1 MAFDCIDKIISR
13 SFRQYGRFL
22 ARHPLPFLLLSILV
36 AGGLGSGLYFL
47 DTESSVEDLYT
58 PDDGRGKTERAY
70 VQQHFPT
77 NDSTSFQA
85 TRLINLGRAA
95 NVIITSKASDDNVLS
110 STTLAAI
117 DSLNTAI
124 KGIQAE
130 VSGKNYSHADLC
142 SKWGT
147 QCQVGGEDFLDFA
160 LRKNDSTAI
169 SYPRTD
175 LPGGSAVFSAGTL
188 GKPTLKT
195 GTDVVEKAKSFRL
208 DYYLRMDSPSDD
220 KLSERWELAFLSY
233 MAAFKSNFITVCYG
247 TFGALESELA
257 ALTTSVIPLF
267 SITFAVLIT
276 FSILSC
282 MMLDMVRTKP
292 WLGMLGVLSSGM
304 AIVASIGLCLFCG
317 VKFNSVVASMPF
329 LALGIG
335 VDDLF
340 VMLAAW
346 RKTHPGGSVEERM
359 GETYAEAAVS
369 ITITTVTDGL
379 AFGIGAIT
387 PIPAVRIFCIFT
399 LTAVIFD
406 YLFQITFFGACMVYI
421 GHREKGNRHA
431 TTCMRVPTPE
441 EAKDRSGCFRAMC
454 TGNAMAGVDGNGEY
468 HGSDHAIMVFFRKYF
483 GPVITK
489 WWVKAIVLLIYGAY
503 LGCAIW
509 GCTQVR
515 QGIRLSRLAPDDSF
529 VVDFFDKQDQYY
541 FGEYGPRVAVIIT
554 EPLAY
559 WEESTR
565 DQVEK
570 LLAKFEDT
578 DFTFGRTESESW
590 LRDYLAFVN
599 QYSGVIPGLSAA
611 TKSSFLSNL
620 SDPFL
625 KNAAF
630 ERYALDI
637 EFNGDKSAILSTR
650 FFVQTKNIINS
661 DREQGMMLKM
671 REIADSMSLKT
682 MVYHP
687 NFIFY
692 DQYIIILPTTLQNL
706 GIATATMFVVAL
718 VLVPHPVCSVWVT
731 LSIAS
736 ICTGVVGYMTF
747 WDVNLDAISMIN
759 IIMCIGF
766 SVDFSAHITYAFVS
780 CTEKNRNARAVFALY
795 SLGMP
800 ILQGAL
806 STILGVSALSTS
818 VSYIFRTFFKT
829 MFLVI
834 LLGAL
839 HGLVILPVVLTLLG
853 PPCCQKRDKGKKSDR
868 VGPQVNPGH
877 PVDMP
882 SHPYNPKPPQEHI
895 NRQPQ
900 GYAMPSRYTPQ
911 YMEANNPLNDAK
923 MTTYLQHLN
932 GRNHAP
938 SHGPYNDSPSYRPY
952 NDSPSYR
959 PYNRDSSAGQ
969 ISMPKACKE
978 VSVIF
983 RK

>member
-1 MAFDCIDKIISR
+1 MAFDCIEKIISR
-13 SFRQYGRFL
+13 LFRQYGRFL
-22 ARHPLPFLLLSILV
+22 ARHPLPFLLFSVLV
-36 AGGLGSGLYFL
+36 AGGLGARLYFL
-47 DTESSVEDLYT
+47 DTESNMEDLYS
-58 PDDGRGKTERAY
+58 PDDSRSKTERAY

-85 TRLINLGRAA
+85 TRLINADRSAS
-95 NVIITSKASDDNVLS
+95 VIITSKASDDNVLS

-117 DSLNTAI
+117 DSFNTAI
-124 KGIQAE
+124 KTIQAE

-147 QCQVGGEDFLDFA
+147 QCQVGGEEFLHFA

-169 SYPRTD
+169 RYPRTD
-175 LPGGSAVFSAGTL
+175 MPGGSAVFSAGTL
-188 GKPTLKT
+188 GEPTLEP

-208 DYYLRMDSPSDD
+208 DYYLRTDSAPSDD
-220 KLSERWELAFLSY
+220 ELSEKWELAFLSY
-233 MAAFKSNFITVCYG
+233 MATFKSNVITVYYS
-247 TFGALESELA
+247 TSEALQSELA
-257 ALTTSVIPLF
+257 ALITRVIPLF
-267 SITFAVLIT
+267 AITFVVIII

-282 MMLDMVRTKP
+282 MMLDTVRTKP
-292 WLGMLGVLSSGM
+292 WLGVLGVVSATM

-340 VMLAAW
+340 IMLAAW

-369 ITITTVTDGL
+369 ITITTVTDAL

-387 PIPAVRIFCIFT
+387 PIPAVRAFCIFT
-399 LTAVIFD
+399 LTAVLFD
-406 YLFQITFFGACMVYI
+406 YFFQVTFFGACMVYI

-431 TTCMRVPTPE
+431 TTCRRVPTPE

-454 TGNAMAGVDGNGEY
+454 TGNAMAGVDGSGEY
-468 HGSDHAIMVFFRKYF
+468 HGSDHTVMVFFRKYF
-483 GPVITK
+483 GPFVTK
-489 WWVKAIVLLIYGAY
+489 WWVKVIVLLIYGAY

-515 QGIRLSRLAPDDSF
+515 QGIRLSRLAADDSY
-529 VVDFFDKQDQYY
+529 VVDFHDKLDQYY
-541 FGEYGPRVAVIIT
+541 GEYGPRVAVIIA

-565 DQVEK
+565 DRVEE

-578 DFTFGRTESESW
+578 DFTFGKTESESW

-625 KNAAF
+625 KNAVF
-630 ERYALDI
+630 ERYALDV
-637 EFNGDKSAILSTR
+637 EFNADKSAIVSSR

-671 REIADSMSLKT
+671 REIADSMSIKT

-687 NFIFY
+687 AFIYF
-692 DQYIIILPTTLQNL
+692 DVYITILPNTLQNL

-736 ICTGVVGYMTF
+736 ICAGVVGYMTF

-780 CTEKNRNARAVFALY
+780 CKEKNRNARAVFAMY

-806 STILGVSALSTS
+806 STILGLSALSTS
-818 VSYIFRTFFKT
+818 SSYIFRTFFKT

-853 PPCCQKRDKGKKSDR
+853 PPCCQKGDKGKESDR
-868 VGPQVNPGH
+868 VGPQVNP
-877 PVDMP
+877 VDTP
-882 SHPYNPKPPQEHI
+882 SRHLDRKPPLQYS
-895 NRQPQ
+895 RQPR
-900 GYAMPSRYTPQ
+900 GYDMPSRYSHQ
-911 YMEANNPLNDAK
+911 YMAASNPLNDAK
-923 MTTYLQHLN
+923 MSAYLQHLKATG
-932 GRNHAP
+932 GR
-938 SHGPYNDSPSYRPY
+938 SSGRSDSPNYRPY
-952 NDSPSYR
+952 NNSPSHR
-959 PYNRDSSAGQ
+959 PYNRDTSPGQ
-969 ISMPKACKE
+969 IS
-978 VSVIF
+978 I
-983 RK
+983 

>member
-1 MAFDCIDKIISR
+1 MTFDCIEKIIR
-13 SFRQYGRFL
+13 RLFGQYGRFL
-22 ARHPLPFLLLSILV
+22 ARHPLPFLLLSVLV
-36 AGGLGSGLYFL
+36 AGGLGAGMYFL

-58 PDDGRGKTERAY
+58 PDNGRGKTERAY

-85 TRLINLGRAA
+85 TRLINLGRSA
-95 NVIITSKASDDNVLS
+95 NVIITSKGFDGNVLS
-110 STTLAAI
+110 PTTLATINAF
-117 DSLNTAI
+117 NTDI
-124 KGIQAE
+124 KGIQTE
-130 VSGKNYSHADLC
+130 VSGKNYSYADLC
-142 SKWGT
+142 SKWST

-160 LRKNDSTAI
+160 VRKNDSVAI

-175 LPGGSAVFSAGTL
+175 LSDGSVVFSAGTL
-188 GKPTLKT
+188 GNPSLKT
-195 GTDVVEKAKSFRL
+195 GTDDVEKAISFRL
-208 DYYLRMDSPSDD
+208 DYYLRTDSPSDE
-220 KLSERWELAFLSY
+220 KLSEKWELAFLSY
-233 MAAFKSNFITVCYG
+233 MEKYKSNFINVCYS
-247 TFGALESELA
+247 TSEALQAELA
-257 ALTTSVIPLF
+257 ALTTRVIPLF
-267 SITFAVLIT
+267 SITFTVLIT

-292 WLGMLGVLSSGM
+292 WLGMLGVLSAGM
-304 AIVASIGLCLFCG
+304 AIVASMGLCLYCG

-387 PIPAVRIFCIFT
+387 PIPAVRAFCIFT
-399 LTAVIFD
+399 LAAVVFD

-431 TTCMRVPTPE
+431 TTCMRVPTPD

-468 HGSDHAIMVFFRKYF
+468 HGSDHAVMVFFRKHF
-483 GPVITK
+483 GPFITK

-515 QGIRLSRLAPDDSF
+515 QGIRLSRLAADDSY
-529 VVDFFDKQDQYY
+529 VVDFYNKEDQYY
-541 FGEYGPRVAVIIT
+541 GEYGPRVAVIIA
-554 EPLAY
+554 EPLNY
-559 WEESTR
+559 WEQSTR

-570 LLAKFEDT
+570 LLTKFEDT
-578 DFTFGRTESESW
+578 DFTFGKTESESW

-630 ERYALDI
+630 ERYAQDI
-637 EFNGDKSAILSTR
+637 EFNGDKSAIVSSR
-650 FFVQTKNIINS
+650 FFVQTKNIDNS

-671 REIADSMSLKT
+671 REIADSMSIKT

-687 NFIFY
+687 TFIFF
-692 DQYIIILPTTLQNL
+692 DQYITILPNTLQNL

-718 VLVPHPVCSVWVT
+718 VLVPHPVCSIWVT

-766 SVDFSAHITYAFVS
+766 SVDFSAHVTYAFVS
-780 CTEKNRNARAVFALY
+780 CEDKNRNARAVFALY

-853 PPCCQKRDKGKKSDR
+853 PPCCQKRDKGRKADR
-868 VGPQVNPGH
+868 VDPQVNPGQ
-877 PVDMP
+877 
-882 SHPYNPKPPQEHI
+882 PKATPNHHHNRDPPQQYS
-895 NRQPQ
+895 NQQPQ
-900 GYAMPSRYTPQ
+900 GYGMPSYHSPQ
-911 YMEANNPLNDAK
+911 YMEASNPLNDAK
-923 MTTYLQHLN
+923 MSTYLQHLN
-932 GRNHAP
+932 ATGRRA
-938 SHGPYNDSPSYRPY
+938 SGARDSPSYSPY
-952 NDSPSYR
+952 SRDPSH
-959 PYNRDSSAGQ
+959 GQ
-969 ISMPKACKE
+969 MQACKE
-978 VSVIF
+978 VSVVF